1 MPRTRL
7 DSAGNPSPLRP
18 RRAHNGRMWKA
29 KWWTRN
35 EEPGTTGQWGGW
47 QDEGAC

>member
-1 MPRTRL
+1 MAAWSGTAVYT
-7 DSAGNPSPLRP
+7 SGNEVS
-18 RRAHNGRMWKA
+18 HNGRMWKA

-35 EEPGTTGQWGGW
+35 EESGTTGQWGGW